1 VRGGEDRRTGQTR
14 ARTAVL
20 AFAWRGLLKIKH
32 VPEQL
37 FDVIVT
43 PVMFTFLFTYLF
55 GGALMG
61 STGAYLQFLLPGIL
75 VQTVTFTSIYTG
87 LALNT
92 DISKGVFDRFRSMPV
107 WQAAPIVGALAG
119 DTLRFTLSSLIVF
132 AVGLV
137 MGYRPEAGLPG
148 VLAAILLLNVFALGL
163 SWVFIVMGL
172 IVRSPSAMMTLSWMV
187 LMPLTFASNIYVD
200 PATMPGWMQA
210 VIAVNPVALVTTAVR
225 DALSGIFR
233 VGTLGLALLAPVV
246 LTATVGP
253 LALALYRRER

>member
-132 AVGLV
+132 AVGL
-137 MGYRPEAGLPG
+137 
-148 VLAAILLLNVFALGL
+148 